1 MSTLDDVQTRHKV
14 VACGDLQTNWHAALV
29 SGDAEGLAS
38 MTTAER
44 RGGAAK
50 APPVASSA
58 AIIHSP
64 DIRVSFGVGAS
75 GCSRVIGT
83 TSRSHVPKP
92 LAVHGDGRKI
102 CPQKL
107 GPGKGRKAQNRLG
120 TARGETT
127 SGRELPAEWLQR
139 LWSGSAGEQSFTERV
154 GNSRVRGGHLGLY
167 TRFSK
172 PAPDSS

>member
-107 GPGKGRKAQNRLG
+107 GPGKGRKAQNRL
-120 TARGETT
+120 ARLAVRQLAGG
-127 SGRELPAEWLQR
+127 SCRGVVAAALVGQR
-139 LWSGSAGEQSFTERV
+139 R
-154 GNSRVRGGHLGLY
+154 
-167 TRFSK
+167 
-172 PAPDSS
+172 